1 MDQIHYH
8 EFEVILIENGSTD
21 NSIEICELLSKT
33 YKNIIFI
40 KNSEVG
46 VSLARNKGLDLSTG
60 DIIGF
65 CDSDDYFH
73 DNILEEIMNIFESDK
88 SIKEI
93 IGRYNITQDISK
105 KYSLK
110 IFPFFDSVVN
120 SKDFFGSILCDK
132 NVMGSVCNKFYR
144 VELIK
149 KVRFSPHLT
158 LCEDMAFNIDVL
170 KKNPEF
176 KVLIKNKTI
185 YSYTVNEKNTTRD
198 RTKLFDLTGTLNYN
212 KAYCYILNSYKLSCS
227 EKNYVNIALFNLAV
241 ENFNYAQTKTETS
254 KLLFQIKDNIKIALK
269 NIYKYGIVK
278 NFRHILKGYLI
289 LLFQKK
295 YL

>member
-1 MDQIHYH
+1 MIMGQIHYH
-8 EFEVILIENGSTD
+8 EFEVILVENGSTD

-33 YKNIIFI
+33 YKNIIFTI
-40 KNSEVG
+40 NSEVG
-46 VSLARNKGLDLSTG
+46 VSLARNKGLDLSSG

-65 CDSDDYFH
+65 CDSDDYFQ
-73 DNILEEIMNIFESDK
+73 DNILDEIMNIFESDK

-93 IGRYNITQDISK
+93 IGRYNIARDTNQKISFK
-105 KYSLK
+105 K
-110 IFPFFDSVVN
+110 FPFFDFVTN
-120 SKDFFGSILCDK
+120 SKDFFGAVLCDK

-176 KVLIKNKTI
+176 LILIKNKTI
-185 YSYTVNEKNTTRD
+185 YSYTLNEKNTTRD
-198 RTKLFDLTGTLNYN
+198 RCKLFDLTGTLNYN
-212 KAYCYILNSYKLSCS
+212 KAYCYLLDSYKLSSS
-227 EKNYVNIALFNLAV
+227 EKNYVKTALFNLAV
-241 ENFNYAQTKTETS
+241 ENFNYAQTKPETE
-254 KLLFQIKDNIKIALK
+254 KLLFQIKDNIKIASK

-289 LLFQKK
+289 IFFS
-295 YL
+295 